1 MLRVGA
7 GSMDKG
13 VFPLMRRF
21 LILFCCVCGV
31 LTLAQAVPSARVW
44 VVAIG
49 VGKYT
54 RNFSTLREAPEGARQ
69 VARALSDAQP
79 DVTTV
84 YLLTTDAMEDFSTP
98 TKENVVETFA
108 KLAKHVGPAD
118 RVIVY
123 FAGHGVELNGKPYL
137 LLMNI
142 TDTTNPETLE
152 TGSISVAWLRDKLNS
167 IPCRERLLWLDAC
180 QVDALAANGVG
191 NGTENAMPQTATMA
205 QNAQLTATGGMAV
218 TLYGCRIGERVYY
231 SKDGPSFFTSALVT
245 GLNGKAADPMSGK
258 VTMASLARYVQEH
271 VPTLVK
277 NEVPGAAQHP
287 YTYPEQ
293 VPQDAFVL
301 RGAPPAIACPAF
313 AGEYSKPFTNTVLTR
328 LAASNEVNLVERTQ
342 LDQALDELKL
352 QASGLTDAGTAQQL
366 GKIVNAAYV
375 LIGTVEKVP
384 GDRLQVSVRLVNVDK
399 AQQVPGVATDCT
411 VDPNDPDTWKP
422 SLQAMAEDL
431 LTAMRKAHLTITR
444 GMLPLPDVPVGI
456 GDIVLPTRD
465 KGVGSLHIES
475 DPPGAQVFLGG
486 DDTASGVTPLTLDN
500 LPTGKMIVLLRRT
513 GYGDVTQT
521 VTIDAH
527 KCTSQSMTL
536 PVLQGGVLITSDPP
550 GAVVTVDNQL
560 RGVTT
565 AGGLKVIGLSL
576 GQHTV
581 QVTLDNYLTRSTE
594 VLVAFNAVKEV
605 PATLQPMPGMLLIAS
620 VPPGAEVM
628 LDDKPQPH
636 TPSAVKAVAAGT
648 HTVRVT
654 LPGYAT
660 QQKTVTLAANDQ
672 QALSFTLEPLEK
684 AQLDISSTP
693 PGATIYING
702 KARGVTPNLVTLDEV
717 GEEAQDVSVDVRLP
731 NYPSASNTVH
741 IKAGE
746 QKTLTFA
753 LKQGPPLKPAQ
764 DLIQAI
770 ANAHDGD
777 TITLAAK
784 EYTLSEPLVISKS
797 LTLVGA
803 GQGKT
808 IISSTAG
815 GAVIRL
821 DSSCDLVLQ
830 DMTISH
836 SGMADRDTK
845 LIYATAGT
853 ITVQRCTISGGKDKY
868 GVGIGL
874 SLMESSQGKVLNCC
888 FDDNDMAIWA
898 KNNTSVTIDG
908 TICQNNRNG
917 VWFGNSAKGMVSN
930 STCTGSKESGIM
942 VCDNASVTIERTT
955 CQGNANFGIC
965 FTDRSKGAIR
975 NCTCTG
981 NRWNI
986 NIGERAK
993 VVQQN
998 KTINEDTP
1006 VTQENTT
1013 NTDSKSKQDDRK
1025 TGRNTNVFD

>member
-1 MLRVGA
+1 M
-7 GSMDKG
+7 
-13 VFPLMRRF
+13 
-21 LILFCCVCGV
+21 
-31 LTLAQAVPSARVW
+31 
-44 VVAIG
+44 
-49 VGKYT
+49 
-54 RNFSTLREAPEGARQ
+54 
-69 VARALSDAQP
+69 
-79 DVTTV
+79 
-84 YLLTTDAMEDFSTP
+84 
-98 TKENVVETFA
+98 
-108 KLAKHVGPAD
+108 
-118 RVIVY
+118 
-123 FAGHGVELNGKPYL
+123 
-137 LLMNI
+137 
-142 TDTTNPETLE
+142 
-152 TGSISVAWLRDKLNS
+152 SVKR
-167 IPCRERLLWLDAC
+167 
-180 QVDALAANGVG
+180 
-191 NGTENAMPQTATMA
+191 M
-205 QNAQLTATGGMAV
+205 
-218 TLYGCRIGERVYY
+218 
-231 SKDGPSFFTSALVT
+231 
-245 GLNGKAADPMSGK
+245 
-258 VTMASLARYVQEH
+258 
-271 VPTLVK
+271 
-277 NEVPGAAQHP
+277 
-287 YTYPEQ
+287 
-293 VPQDAFVL
+293 
-301 RGAPPAIACPAF
+301 
-313 AGEYSKPFTNTVLTR
+313 
-328 LAASNEVNLVERTQ
+328 
-342 LDQALDELKL
+342 
-352 QASGLTDAGTAQQL
+352 
-366 GKIVNAAYV
+366 
-375 LIGTVEKVP
+375 
-384 GDRLQVSVRLVNVDK
+384 
-399 AQQVPGVATDCT
+399 
-411 VDPNDPDTWKP
+411 
-422 SLQAMAEDL
+422 
-431 LTAMRKAHLTITR
+431 
-444 GMLPLPDVPVGI
+444 
-456 GDIVLPTRD
+456 
-465 KGVGSLHIES
+465 
-475 DPPGAQVFLGG
+475 
-486 DDTASGVTPLTLDN
+486 
-500 LPTGKMIVLLRRT
+500 
-513 GYGDVTQT
+513 
-521 VTIDAH
+521 
-527 KCTSQSMTL
+527 
-536 PVLQGGVLITSDPP
+536 DPP
-550 GAVVTVDNQL
+550 GAVVTVDSQL

-581 QVTLDNYLTRSTE
+581 QVTLDNYLTWSTE

-620 VPPGAEVM
+620 VPPGAAVM

-684 AQLDISSTP
+684 AQLDINSTP

-717 GEEAQDVSVDVRLP
+717 GDEAQDVTVDVRLP

-753 LKQGPPLKPAQ
+753 LKQEPSTGKEFF
-764 DLIQAI
+764 QAI
-770 ANAHDGD
+770 ANAKDGD

-815 GAVIRL
+815 GASITL
-821 DSSCDLVLQ
+821 APSCDLVLQ
-830 DMTISH
+830 DMTIRYTGTH
-836 SGMADRDTK
+836 DRDTK

-853 ITVQRCTISGGKDKY
+853 ITVQRCTISGGKDQY
-868 GVGIGL
+868 GVGIGI
-874 SLMESSQGKVLNCC
+874 SLRESSQGKVLNCC

-908 TICQNNRNG
+908 TICKNSRNG
-917 VWFGNSAKGMVSN
+917 VWFGDSAKGIVSN

-965 FTDRSKGAIR
+965 FTDRSKGLIR

-1006 VTQENTT
+1006 VTRENTT
-1013 NTDSKSKQDDRK
+1013 NTDGKSKQEDKK